1 MRWHIILVGVAYA
14 IGAILL
20 VSIVILPVFALVGVI
35 YNDGNGILPLLIA
48 TVVAWGVLA
57 WLLSR
62 RRVHL

>member
-1 MRWHIILVGVAYA
+1 MGWHIILVGVAYA

-20 VSIVILPVFALVGVI
+20 VLLVILPVFAVVGVL
-35 YNDGNGILPLLIA
+35 YDDGDGILPLLIA